1 MSWGRTLLASGGR
14 NDHMGEA
21 GCLLS
26 PMAVEVRN
34 PGAGESLL
42 ATPTA
47 SSWLLVVADAADGAR
62 WLQPPR

>member
-1 MSWGRTLLASGGR
+1 MGAHIASEWR
-14 NDHMGEA
+14 KNDHIGEP

-26 PMAVEVRN
+26 PTAVEVRN

-42 ATPTA
+42 AAPTA
-47 SSWLLVVADAADGAR
+47 GSSLLVVADAAGGAR